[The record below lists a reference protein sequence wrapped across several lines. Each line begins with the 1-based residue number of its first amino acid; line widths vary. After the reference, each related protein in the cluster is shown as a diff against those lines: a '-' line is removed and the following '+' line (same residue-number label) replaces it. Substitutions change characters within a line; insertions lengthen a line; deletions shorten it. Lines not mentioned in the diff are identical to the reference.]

1 MKFPPSIPSFRM
13 RVPEKKTY
21 KYPSELNTRLSIST
35 KQEQEQC
42 TEMSSLDQIWNHL
55 LEDSEGKDEGSSLPS
70 YKDEVESFIQSAV
83 ARKSIDDNRREM
95 ETDTEMLTPAV
106 SRSLLPR
113 LRLASKLPLD
123 ENDSEDMVLYGI
135 LMNAANKG
143 WMPTLPKEQE
153 TRTEQQPAGKKEN
166 GGRHYRGVQQ
176 EPCEKFAAEMREK
189 NGVRHYRGVRQ
200 RRGGKFAAEIRD
212 SARNGAKLWLG
223 TFDSAEEAA
232 VAYDRAAFNMRGTM
246 ALLNFPHQVA
256 FAGNNTCPTVEK
268 PKSNASQ
275 NTPPRHPSIMEIS
288 EPFASKQQ
296 PVQHDDGRAN
306 PVKSTST
313 SGFAHWPSVSHH
325 SIHPVIP
332 APQVLSILSQTTSLH
347 AHKPSVT
354 LGKSHMT
361 SVPAHFSFEA
371 TSSYT
376 HADVLTGGGGRREIS
391 FQDMH
396 PEVLG
401 EKEEKMHPEVP
412 GQKTGERNISPY
424 YLMMETLLMERL
436 IGNDLLLF

>member
-1 MKFPPSIPSFRM
+1 MSF
-13 RVPEKKTY
+13 
-21 KYPSELNTRLSIST
+21 
-35 KQEQEQC
+35 
-42 TEMSSLDQIWNHL
+42 LDQIRDHL

-70 YKDEVESFIQSAV
+70 YKDEVESIQSAV

-95 ETDTEMLTPAV
+95 ETDTEMLTQAV
-106 SRSLLPR
+106 SS
-113 LRLASKLPLD
+113 D
-123 ENDSEDMVLYGI
+123 DSYIGI
-135 LMNAANKG
+135 FMDTANEG
-143 WMPTLPKEQE
+143 WMPAPPKEQE
-153 TRTEQQPAGKKEN
+153 TRTEQQTAGKKEN

-212 SARNGAKLWLG
+212 AARKGAKLWLG
-223 TFDSAEEAA
+223 TFNSAEEAA
-232 VAYDRAAFNMRGTM
+232 LAYDRAAYKMRGSM
-246 ALLNFPHQVA
+246 ALLNFPPQVA

-288 EPFASKQQ
+288 EPFASEQQ

-306 PVKSTST
+306 PVKSTS
-313 SGFAHWPSVSHH
+313 GFAHWPSVS
-325 SIHPVIP
+325 
-332 APQVLSILSQTTSLH
+332 QVLSILSQTTSLH

-354 LGKSHMT
+354 LGKSRMT

-391 FQDMH
+391 FRDLH

-401 EKEEKMHPEVP
+401 EKEEKMHPDVRGEKEKKQGREKEEKMHSEVP
-412 GQKTGERNISPY
+412 VEKNGFFFFAKSIKLSVNVWRTISGRYPRMSMSVL
-424 YLMMETLLMERL
+424 LMMGCYQEC
-436 IGNDLLLF
+436 